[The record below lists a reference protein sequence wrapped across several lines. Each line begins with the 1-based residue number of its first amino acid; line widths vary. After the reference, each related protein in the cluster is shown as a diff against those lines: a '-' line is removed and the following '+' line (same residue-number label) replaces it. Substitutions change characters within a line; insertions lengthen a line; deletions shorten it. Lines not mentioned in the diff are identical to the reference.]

1 LRATL
6 EKKIIEADFFTHNLR
21 DKMAI
26 ESLHWVLVHGAWHG
40 AWVYYKT
47 MALLQQQGY
56 KVTAVDLASCGTSTV
71 DPNTV
76 TDFKTY
82 NQPLVDVL
90 NAIPDTEQVITK
102 APSRLKF
109 LQNAIFVCAKHLMK

>member
-1 LRATL
+1 
-6 EKKIIEADFFTHNLR
+6 
-21 DKMAI
+21 MAI

>member
-1 LRATL
+1 LGACAWCLAR
-6 EKKIIEADFFTHNLR
+6 NL
-21 DKMAI
+21 D
-26 ESLHWVLVHGAWHG
+26 VLQD
-40 AWVYYKT
+40 KT
-47 MALLQQQGY
+47 MALLQQEGY

-90 NAIPDTEQVITK
+90 NAIPDTEQVITSFIQ
-102 APSRLKF
+102 AEVS
-109 LQNAIFVCAKHLMK
+109 AKCDLCMC

>member
-26 ESLHWVLVHGAWHG
+26 ERLHWVLVHGASHG
-40 AWVYYKT
+40 AWMYYKT
-47 MALLQQQGY
+47 MALLQQEGY
-56 KVTAVDLASCGTSTV
+56 RVTAVDLASCGTSTV

-82 NQPLVDVL
+82 DQPLVDVL
-90 NAIPDTEQVITK
+90 TAIPDTEQVITSSIQ
-102 APSRLKF
+102 AEVSAKF
-109 LQNAIFVCAKHLMK
+109 DLCMC